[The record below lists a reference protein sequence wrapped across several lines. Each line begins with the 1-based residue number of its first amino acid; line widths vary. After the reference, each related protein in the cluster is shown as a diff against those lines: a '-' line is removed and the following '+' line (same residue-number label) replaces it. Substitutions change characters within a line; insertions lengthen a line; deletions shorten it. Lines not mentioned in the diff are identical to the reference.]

1 MHWSKSYH
9 RRGIVITCCIIGL
22 AALFLIG
29 RLVLLMLVQSDH
41 YYELAEELHTR
52 ERRIK
57 AARGNIYDRN
67 GVLLAGNETVC
78 TVSVIYNQVQD
89 REGVI
94 AMLCRE
100 LDLPEEMVRKKV
112 EKYSAREIIKTNI
125 PKETGDHIRSLDF
138 AGVKV
143 DEDFKRYYPFGELAS
158 TVLGFT
164 GSDNQGIIGL
174 EVTYESVLKGL
185 DGTILT
191 LTDAA
196 GIEIE
201 GVAEDRIEPVAGNN
215 LYLTIDANLQMY
227 AQQAAEK
234 VMEQKGAN
242 RVSVLMMNPQNGEI
256 LAMVNVPEFNLNE
269 PFTLNVETEGELT
282 AEEKQNLLNQMWR
295 NHIISDTYEPG
306 STFKTIT
313 AASALEE
320 GVVSLGET
328 FHCPGF
334 YVVDDRRIRCHKVA
348 GHGTE
353 TFVQAT
359 MNSCNPVF
367 IQLGLRLGTEKFY
380 SYFKQ
385 LRLMEKTGVDL
396 PGEAAAIMHNPAN
409 MGDVELATCS
419 FGQSFQITPLRLL
432 TTVSSIINGGT
443 TVTPHVAKKI
453 HNGAED
459 EVKALA
465 FPSGERVLSEQ
476 TSETMRYVLE
486 QVVAEG
492 GGIKG
497 SIEGYRIGGKTA
509 TSEKLP
515 RGTGKYIA
523 SFYGFAP
530 AEDPQIITLITIDEP
545 EGVYYGGTIAAPVVK
560 EIYENVL
567 PYLGIERSELPE
579 ETTGE
584 DG

>member
-100 LDLPEEMVRKKV
+100 LDLPEETVRKKV

-353 TFVQAT
+353 TLVQAPR
-359 MNSCNPVF
+359 NSCNPDF
-367 IQLGLRLGTEKFY
+367 IRLGV
-380 SYFKQ
+380 
-385 LRLMEKTGVDL
+385 RLVR
-396 PGEAAAIMHNPAN
+396 EA
-409 MGDVELATCS
+409 
-419 FGQSFQITPLRLL
+419 
-432 TTVSSIINGGT
+432 
-443 TVTPHVAKKI
+443 
-453 HNGAED
+453 
-459 EVKALA
+459 
-465 FPSGERVLSEQ
+465 SE
-476 TSETMRYVLE
+476 S
-486 QVVAEG
+486 
-492 GGIKG
+492 
-497 SIEGYRIGGKTA
+497 
-509 TSEKLP
+509 
-515 RGTGKYIA
+515 
-523 SFYGFAP
+523 
-530 AEDPQIITLITIDEP
+530 
-545 EGVYYGGTIAAPVVK
+545 
-560 EIYENVL
+560 
-567 PYLGIERSELPE
+567 
-579 ETTGE
+579 
-584 DG
+584 

>member
-1 MHWSKSYH
+1 MHWSQSFH
-9 RRGIVITCCIIGL
+9 RRGILISAGLTGL
-22 AALFLIG
+22 AALFLIC

-57 AARGNIYDRN
+57 AARGCIYDRN

-78 TVSVIYNQVQD
+78 TVSVIYNQMTD
-89 REGVI
+89 REAVI
-94 AMLCRE
+94 RMLCQE
-100 LDLPEEMVRKKV
+100 LGLSEEAVRKKV
-112 EKYSAREIIKTNI
+112 EKYSAREIIRTNI
-125 PKETGDHIRSLDF
+125 PKEIGDRIREMDLD
-138 AGVKV
+138 GVKV
-143 DEDFKRYYPFGELAS
+143 DEDFKRYYPYGELAS
-158 TVLGFT
+158 AVLGFT

-174 EVTYESVLKGL
+174 EVTYDSVLKGI

-196 GIEIE
+196 GIELD
-201 GVAEDRIEPVAGNN
+201 GRAEDRIEPAAGNN
-215 LYLTIDANLQMY
+215 LYLTIDVNLQMY

-234 VMEQKGAN
+234 VMEQKGAKA
-242 RVSVLMMNPQNGEI
+242 VSVLMMNPQNGEI
-256 LAMVNVPEFNLNE
+256 LAMVNVPEFDLNQ
-269 PFTLNVETEGELT
+269 PFTLNVEEPEGTT
-282 AEEKQNLLNQMWR
+282 AEEHQNLLNRMWR

-320 GVVSLGET
+320 KVVALEEHFS
-328 FHCPGF
+328 CPGF
-334 YVVDDRRIRCHKVA
+334 YVVEDRRIRCHKVS
-348 GHGTE
+348 GHGSE

-367 IQLGLRLGTEKFY
+367 IQLGLRLGVERFY
-380 SYFKQ
+380 RYFKQ
-385 LRLMEKTGVDL
+385 LRLLEKTGVDL
-396 PGEAAAIMHNPAN
+396 PGEAAAIMHDPAN
-409 MGDVELATCS
+409 MKDVELATCS
-419 FGQSFQITPLRLL
+419 FGQSFQITPLRLM

-443 TVTPHVAKKI
+443 TITPHVAREI
-453 HNGAED
+453 HSAEEN
-459 EVKALA
+459 EVTVLQ
-465 FPSGERVLSEQ
+465 FPAGERVLSAE

-497 SIEGYRIGGKTA
+497 AIEGYRIGGKTA

-515 RGTGKYIA
+515 RGTGRYIA

-530 AEDPQIITLITIDEP
+530 ADDPQILTLITIDEP
-545 EGVYYGGTIAAPVVK
+545 QGVYYGGTIAAPVVK

-567 PYLGIERSELPE
+567 PYLGI
-579 ETTGE
+579 
-584 DG
+584 D